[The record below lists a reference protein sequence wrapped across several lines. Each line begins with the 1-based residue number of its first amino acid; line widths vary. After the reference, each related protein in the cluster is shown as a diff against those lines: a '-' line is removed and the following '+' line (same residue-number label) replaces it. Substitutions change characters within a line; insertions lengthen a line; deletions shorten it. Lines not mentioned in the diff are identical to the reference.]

1 MPALPQELVCSPC
14 LPGSPFSTHR
24 NTQVL
29 PSPPHRTAFLH
40 IPIHASTEHSACSFS
55 SVLFLPSQV
64 LGLLHSCLP
73 AFAWPQLSGVPWENG
88 SEVTDVTVCCVCAP
102 GRANIIAGPGRV
114 SWGLCTTKCWH
125 QDTWAFPGYIAL
137 QTELLVTIRRAGL
150 SGLGFRGCS
159 LFLSNSWFVSCCYS
173 RSANI

>member
-1 MPALPQELVCSPC
+1 MGRNAPPPCVAATSFTHMPALPQELVCSPC

-88 SEVTDVTVCCVCAP
+88 SEVTDVTVQGQYHCRARQSKLGALHHQVLAP
-102 GRANIIAGPGRV
+102 GHLGIPR
-114 SWGLCTTKCWH
+114 LHCTADRT
-125 QDTWAFPGYIAL
+125 
-137 QTELLVTIRRAGL
+137 
-150 SGLGFRGCS
+150 
-159 LFLSNSWFVSCCYS
+159 SCHHKES
-173 RSANI
+173 RTLWLRL